1 MKKPLPLM
9 EPLVNMLL
17 FCAAEALYK
26 EACSVVG
33 LRHSPPLGCRGRD
46 MLRDRQV
53 LAPCSLPMCTDRT
66 LSLVRPGL
74 GWREERGIHT

>member
-1 MKKPLPLM
+1 M
-9 EPLVNMLL
+9 
-17 FCAAEALYK
+17 
-26 EACSVVG
+26 VG